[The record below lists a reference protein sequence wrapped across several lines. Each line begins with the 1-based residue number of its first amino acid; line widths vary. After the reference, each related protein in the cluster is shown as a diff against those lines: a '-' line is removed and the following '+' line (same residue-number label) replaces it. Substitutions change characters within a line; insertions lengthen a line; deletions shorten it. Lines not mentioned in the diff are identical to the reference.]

1 MIVFR
6 RVVAFGLGAF
16 LLAFLV
22 AAIAV
27 EELHDRVLSPEQLKS
42 ELRDLEVYT
51 FLSEDV
57 YPSAVR
63 NLLENPDDVLP
74 ESLEGLDVPRD
85 RAAQEAV
92 VRLMRT
98 VAPPSYVEAQA
109 EDLIDQFVPYL
120 LNDSD
125 TIAIRPRFDGRLRVA
140 TQPGPD
146 GISELERAF
155 RELDLGRLIVNELI
169 DSKIEELE
177 ATDPAAGLALQLSD
191 RDDAAEWFTES
202 VFASLES
209 LVPFLLGEQDDFA
222 IRISFEGRENLA
234 PAFAELLDQNPE
246 SLARDGYALT
256 EADFE
261 NRLGLSL
268 DSVVDDP
275 RNNLQALQAGWTLSL
290 DDVYGTDRDGLET
303 RADADEVRKW
313 LGRVTTSV
321 RWGLFGVVA
330 LLTIVIGFLGG
341 RRWSTRMLWG
351 AGALSISSALVAIVA
366 GPLYDGVAASEIKD
380 AIRDDSD
387 DWPATLVENRDRI
400 IDDFEAILDSAT
412 SGFAGEALVLLL
424 AAGALVAVSGAL
436 AYRESEAASPRRGG
450 RSTGGSPGDGPLA
463 DAPWRRGRTAA
474 TVPSPTTPGSPG
486 ASGRTS
492 PHDAPHAPTSP
503 PEAAPRRPLD
513 G

>member
-341 RRWSTRMLWG
+341 RRW
-351 AGALSISSALVAIVA
+351 
-366 GPLYDGVAASEIKD
+366 
-380 AIRDDSD
+380 
-387 DWPATLVENRDRI
+387 
-400 IDDFEAILDSAT
+400 
-412 SGFAGEALVLLL
+412 
-424 AAGALVAVSGAL
+424 
-436 AYRESEAASPRRGG
+436 
-450 RSTGGSPGDGPLA
+450 
-463 DAPWRRGRTAA
+463 
-474 TVPSPTTPGSPG
+474 
-486 ASGRTS
+486 
-492 PHDAPHAPTSP
+492 
-503 PEAAPRRPLD
+503 
-513 G
+513 